1 MNSNKLFKPYLKYIF
16 VYIIIIGFQ
25 VLLNLSMPELVA
37 YLLRD
42 GVLLGNK
49 NSIYQNGIFMFIISI
64 FVFLCSIIGIQFMTK
79 ISFTYARDLRYE
91 LYKKFQS
98 FSSIDIQK
106 LGMSSYI
113 TRVTNDIDQVS
124 NFMTIALYI
133 LASSP
138 VTLIGATFMSIRI
151 NLNIAYIFLTL
162 IPIIAGLT
170 FVLLMFIN
178 PNIKNQRK
186 YTDKINKLIRESILG
201 IRVIRAFNKERIE
214 IEKFDK
220 VNKNFSDSLLGAN
233 KYIAFFPTLIPVIA
247 NLSSFAVLF
256 LGAYLIN
263 KKELNVEYLISLQ
276 QYGMQVIMSLV
287 MMSFIMSM
295 LPQALMA
302 KNRIDE
308 MFNQENIYMES
319 ISSKKLD
326 SINSL
331 EFNRVTYKLNEAEYP
346 LIRKVSFKVNKGETI
361 GITGTTGS
369 GKTTIINNIVRI
381 VKETEGE
388 ILVNGENV
396 NNFNIVSYRDKISY
410 APQTKKLFKGTI
422 RSNIKIGKNN
432 ATDDEIITALKYA
445 GAYEFVSKLDNFLD
459 AEVEQNGENF
469 SGGQKQ
475 RLCIARALVK
485 EADIYI
491 FDDSFSALD
500 YKTEAE
506 IRKNL
511 EEYKK
516 DAIKIIISQR
526 QSSLIS
532 ANKVLLMQEG
542 VLIDTGTHSE
552 LLERNLE
559 YKDIFSQLEEVEM

>member
-432 ATDDEIITALKYA
+432 ATDDEIINALKHA

>member
-485 EADIYI
+485 DADIYI